1 MGLLYVCGF
10 RVTSSSP
17 GSMTLST
24 LGTGATISAGYYLAG
39 NLGTSTFSSTPSVAY
54 SGQAY
59 TPFATAIKTAF
70 DAATGTTFTVTWSST
85 TGLYTITRATTF
97 TLTFSTAADLRLRD
111 ALGFTA
117 NRTSSFVGG
126 VWTLTSDVVPAYVLD
141 STIAGRTNV
150 TGPYEPD
157 DIAEETVSDGGDA
170 YVITRKTSELLI
182 EWQQS
187 MEPRSKVM
195 TWAAYVTNSNQNI
208 PWSYQQMF
216 RHLRGTYPFFVDDD
230 LTGEANGVLYQLTA
244 RGASFRPRRVTADY
258 DDQWIIPFEARWLAR
273 SS

>member
-24 LGTGATISAGYYLAG
+24 LGTGATIASGYYLAG
-39 NLGTSTFSSTPSVAY
+39 NKSTATVYTDPATLY

-59 TPFATAIKTAF
+59 SVFTSAVKTAF
-70 DAATGTTFTVTWSST
+70 DSATGTTFTVTWSST
-85 TGLYTITRATTF
+85 TGLYTISRSTTF

-117 NRTSSFVGG
+117 DRTSSFVGG

-195 TWAAYVTNSNQNI
+195 TWAAYAANSDKNI

-216 RHLRGTYPFFVDDD
+216 RHLRGTYPFYLQDGLD
-230 LTGEANGVLYQLTA
+230 GETKGVLYQLTA

-258 DDQWIIPFEARWLAR
+258 DDQWIIPFEARWLGAFV
-273 SS
+273 

>member
-24 LGTGATISAGYYLAG
+24 LGTGATIASGYYLAG
-39 NLGTSTFSSTPSVAY
+39 NKSTATVYTDPATLY

-59 TPFATAIKTAF
+59 SVFTSAVKTAF
-70 DAATGTTFTVTWSST
+70 DSATGTTFTVTWSST
-85 TGLYTITRATTF
+85 TGLYTISRSTTF

-117 NRTSSFVGG
+117 DRTSSFVGG

-195 TWAAYVTNSNQNI
+195 TWAAYAANSDKNI

-216 RHLRGTYPFFVDDD
+216 RHLRGTYPFYLQDG
-230 LTGEANGVLYQLTA
+230 LAGESKGVLYQLTA

-258 DDQWIIPFEARWLAR
+258 DDQWIIPFEARWLGAFV
-273 SS
+273 